1 MRTTVDV
8 KRVTLYLAFAFGLA
22 WVTSLVIYLTGG
34 LQHSPPLIAGT
45 PVTLALVLEAVPVM
59 WAPALAHLLTRW
71 LTREGWQET
80 YLRPQLRRG
89 WPYWLAAWFLPGLLT
104 IVGAASFFLLFPRY
118 YDPSLK
124 MLRTMITTR
133 APAGVDLKTINLWL
147 IVGAQIAQGMV
158 ISPLLNGLFTFGE
171 EFGWRGYLQPK
182 LLPLGERKA
191 ILLLG
196 VIWGV
201 WHWPLILMGHNYG
214 LAYPGAP
221 WLGPLAMVWFT
232 LILSIFLGW
241 VTLKSGSVWP
251 AVIGHA
257 AVNGMAGLGVIFV
270 QGEPN
275 PLLGPLTPGVI
286 GGLGFTLFALLIF
299 FNTRGLTARQQ
310 VNAPATTFPAI
321 ASDSI

>member
-1 MRTTVDV
+1 MQTTVDV
-8 KRVTLYLAFAFGLA
+8 KRVTIYLAFAFGLA
-22 WVTSLVIYLTGG
+22 WATSLVIYLTGG
-34 LQHSPPLIAGT
+34 LKNSPPLIAGT
-45 PVTLALVLEAVPVM
+45 PVTLALVLEAIPVM

-71 LTREGWQET
+71 LTHEGWQQT
-80 YLRPQLRRG
+80 YLRPQFRRG

-104 IVGAASFFLLFPRY
+104 IIGAVSFFLLFPRY

-124 MLRTMITTR
+124 ILRTMVTTR
-133 APAGVDLKTINLWL
+133 APAGVDLNTVNLWL
-147 IVGAQIAQGMV
+147 IAGAQIAQGMV
-158 ISPLLNGLFTFGE
+158 IAPLLNGLFTFGE

-191 ILLLG
+191 LLLLG

-214 LAYPGAP
+214 LDYPGAP

-286 GGLGFTLFALLIF
+286 GGLGFTLMALLIF
-299 FNTRGLTARQQ
+299 FNARGLTAPHQA
-310 VNAPATTFPAI
+310 NAPATALPAI
-321 ASDSI
+321 AADQI